1 MAESTVVK
9 LARKAIEEYVKKRK
23 KIKAPQNLSEKMEE
37 QKGVFVSIKKNN
49 QLRGCI
55 GTISAT
61 QENVASEI
69 INNAISAC
77 ARDPRF
83 PPVREDELEQLKIS
97 VDIIGKKEPVASI
110 DQLDPQKY
118 GVIVKR
124 GNQKG
129 LLLPDLEGINTAQE
143 QVEIARRKA
152 GISAGTEIDLYRF
165 KVERYR

>member
-152 GISAGTEIDLYRF
+152 GISVGTEIDLFRF